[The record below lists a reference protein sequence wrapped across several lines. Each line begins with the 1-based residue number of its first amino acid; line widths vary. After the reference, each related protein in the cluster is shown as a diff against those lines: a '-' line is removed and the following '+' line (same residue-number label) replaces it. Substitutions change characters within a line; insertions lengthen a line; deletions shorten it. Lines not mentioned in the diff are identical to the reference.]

1 MNPRSDAI
9 VSSVLSDR
17 SQSQMS
23 RDAALVLKAA
33 RKAPPAPVT
42 VANTPSSAG
51 RSVSQL
57 AASQTSAPALYSS
70 VPVPFRS
77 GTPDLPRSGNVG
89 VMERDDDESEL
100 FDTVRGTLLRRQDS
114 AGGKDGGAPKRYYE
128 YRAAEES
135 DTLLELCNKKL
146 EANPG
151 NAKALFIRAS
161 LLLKRQNYKA
171 AADDYQELVRQNPND
186 VNALYNAGCAF
197 EKLQDWDLAI
207 SFFSAVLKIDPNNA
221 SSAYARASCLNYKGN
236 FDQAIE
242 DYERALQTDQLDQVQ
257 VASSNREEAR
267 EPGTPMRR
275 TSLHRAHDMH
285 DMRITSS
292 PVGSPAAGGRD
303 SHSHGDLNTPAA
315 TPGYGRSIDDLSRS
329 RASRTA
335 VEDTIKDQVRGIVS
349 TTMNNLIKKQAAAT
363 ATAITAA
370 LHNGENGDPLRQQQ
384 LAPAAPANGSS
395 DSLKN
400 ADYYHSRGYALRKRG
415 DFVAAIADYTRAIS
429 LDASHFKAYFN
440 RGFSYDKLGEYD
452 RAIDD
457 YTTALA
463 VSPNNA
469 YALYNRGISQDR
481 KGDFVAAIQDFTLAL
496 QVDGTNADFFHN
508 RGFSNRKLG
517 NYEAAVVDYTRAL
530 ELNPKHFKAFY
541 NRAFA
546 YDKMGDFQSAIW
558 DYTQALKIDTDNANA
573 YHNRGSSYEKLNRNE
588 DALSDFSR
596 AIALDPS
603 NASSFNSR
611 GLVLDKMGRFSEG
624 IDDFTAAIEREP
636 DNAVFYHNRGYC
648 FRNFGKYE
656 LAIEDYTQVQRSVV
670 LLMVTSPNSCSGS
683 QFQSCQ
689 SHRVQQSRLRS
700 SQGSS
705 TLLQICNVADPYP
718 QVGQYARAVE
728 DYTRS
733 LELNPSN
740 IKTFN
745 NRGYSYAK
753 SGNYEAAIADYD
765 QAIQLDPSN
774 SHAYHNRGISFDKLG
789 QVILP
794 VNINAFL
801 NLLMQFERAVSDF
814 TRVIELDSGNAN
826 AYFNR
831 GSA

>member
-1 MNPRSDAI
+1 M
-9 VSSVLSDR
+9 
-17 SQSQMS
+17 
-23 RDAALVLKAA
+23 
-33 RKAPPAPVT
+33 
-42 VANTPSSAG
+42 
-51 RSVSQL
+51 
-57 AASQTSAPALYSS
+57 YSS
-70 VPVPFRS
+70 VPVALRS
-77 GTPDLPRSGNVG
+77 GTPDLPRAGNVG

-114 AGGKDGGAPKRYYE
+114 TASKDGAAPKRYYE

-186 VNALYNAGCAF
+186 VNALYNAGCAY
-197 EKLQDWDLAI
+197 EKLQEWDLAI

-242 DYERALQTDQLDQVQ
+242 DYERALQTDKLDQVQ
-257 VASSNREEAR
+257 VASANREEAR

-275 TSLHRAHDMH
+275 SISHRVSAQDMH
-285 DMRITSS
+285 EMRVTSS
-292 PVGSPAAGGRD
+292 PIGSPAPIGRD
-303 SHSHGDLNTPAA
+303 AHLHGDLSTPAA
-315 TPGYGRSIDDLSRS
+315 TPGYGRSIDELNRS

-363 ATAITAA
+363 APAVTAA
-370 LHNGENGDPLRQQQ
+370 LQNGENGDPVHQHQ
-384 LAPAAPANGSS
+384 LAAAVASGASNSGS

-429 LDASHFKAYFN
+429 LDPRHFKAYFN
-440 RGFSYDKLGEYD
+440 RGFSFDKLGEYD
-452 RAIDD
+452 RAISD

-481 KGDFVAAIQDFTLAL
+481 KGDFAAAIQDFTLAL
-496 QVDGTNADFFHN
+496 QVDSTNADFFHN

-588 DALSDFSR
+588 DALGDFSR

-656 LAIEDYTQVQRSVV
+656 LAIEDYTQVLFGLFFS
-670 LLMVTSPNSCSGS
+670 LNHVTAT
-683 QFQSCQ
+683 Q
-689 SHRVQQSRLRS
+689 
-700 SQGSS
+700 
-705 TLLQICNVADPYP
+705 A
-718 QVGQYARAVE
+718 
-728 DYTRS
+728 
-733 LELNPSN
+733 LNFNPAN
-740 IKTFN
+740 PTAYN
-745 NRGYSYAK
+745 NRGFARRK
-753 SGNYEAAIADYD
+753 
-765 QAIQLDPSN
+765 
-774 SHAYHNRGISFDKLG
+774 
-789 QVILP
+789 V
-794 VNINAFL
+794 
-801 NLLMQFERAVSDF
+801 
-814 TRVIELDSGNAN
+814 
-826 AYFNR
+826 
-831 GSA
+831 

>member
-1 MNPRSDAI
+1 MHPRSAAS
-9 VSSVLSDR
+9 VPSVLSDR
-17 SQSQMS
+17 SQGQMS

-33 RKAPPAPVT
+33 RKAPPAPVA
-42 VANTPSSAG
+42 VPSIPSSAG
-51 RSVSQL
+51 RSASQL
-57 AASQTSAPALYSS
+57 ATSQTSGAALYSS
-70 VPVPFRS
+70 APAPFRS
-77 GTPDLPRSGNVG
+77 STPDLPRAGNIG

-114 AGGKDGGAPKRYYE
+114 AGSKDGAAPKRYYE

-186 VNALYNAGCAF
+186 VNALYNAGCAY

-207 SFFSAVLKIDPNNA
+207 NFFSAVLKIDPNNA

-275 TSLHRAHDMH
+275 TSLHRVSTQDVH
-285 DMRITSS
+285 DMRATSS
-292 PVGSPAAGGRD
+292 PIGSPAASSRD
-303 SHSHGDLNTPAA
+303 SHTHADIITPAA
-315 TPGYGRSIDDLSRS
+315 TPGYGRSIDDLNRS

-363 ATAITAA
+363 APAATAV
-370 LHNGENGDPLRQQQ
+370 LQNGENGDPHHLQQVAA
-384 LAPAAPANGSS
+384 LTAPASVNS

-429 LDASHFKAYFN
+429 LDPRHFKAYFN

-452 RAIDD
+452 RAIQD

-496 QVDGTNADFFHN
+496 QVDSTNADFFHN

-517 NYEAAVVDYTRAL
+517 NYEAAVVDYSRAL

-656 LAIEDYTQVQRSVV
+656 LAIEDYTQVPRRFA
-670 LLMVTSPNSCSGS
+670 LS
-683 QFQSCQ
+683 QIFRMTAFQ
-689 SHRVQQSRLRS
+689 
-700 SQGSS
+700 
-705 TLLQICNVADPYP
+705 A
-718 QVGQYARAVE
+718 
-728 DYTRS
+728 
-733 LELNPSN
+733 LNFNPAN
-740 IKTFN
+740 PTAYN
-745 NRGYSYAK
+745 NRGFARRK
-753 SGNYEAAIADYD
+753 VPD
-765 QAIQLDPSN
+765 
-774 SHAYHNRGISFDKLG
+774 
-789 QVILP
+789 
-794 VNINAFL
+794 
-801 NLLMQFERAVSDF
+801 
-814 TRVIELDSGNAN
+814 
-826 AYFNR
+826 
-831 GSA
+831 